1 MKILTMAVACGMTAA
16 LTLPLAAQTV
26 AITGGRVLTGTGT
39 TLDSATIVVRDGRIA
54 AVGAGVAVPAG
65 ATVFDARGKVVTPG
79 LINSY
84 TTIGVVEIE
93 AVNETSDAAS
103 SNDRITAAFDVVYGL
118 NPVSTLIPIE
128 RDGGVT
134 SAVVAPAARASII
147 GGKGALIHLS
157 GSRADSMIDRAPVAM
172 FGVLDE
178 SAAERTGGAR
188 GTAVLR
194 LRELLEDVRDY
205 AANPAAY
212 ENRDR
217 RDLSLS
223 RLDLEAMVPVV
234 QGKLPLV
241 LVVERAPDI
250 LNALALAREFKLR
263 LVIAGAAEGW
273 MVGDAIAAA
282 RVPVIM
288 NPLTDI
294 PGYDNLA
301 ATLENAARLR
311 KAGVVIAFATFD
323 AHNARNLRF
332 LAGNAVANGLPYD
345 AAIEAI
351 TSAPARIW
359 GADADIGT
367 VAVGR
372 EANLVIWSGD
382 PLELMTRAER
392 VFIHGQDMPPDNRQ
406 RELLARYRTLSDSL
420 PPQYRH

>member
-1 MKILTMAVACGMTAA
+1 MKFSTIALSGALLAA
-16 LTLPLAAQTV
+16 LTVPAAAQTV

-39 TLDSATIVVRDGRIA
+39 TVDDGTVIVRDGKIV
-54 AVGAGVAVPAG
+54 AVGSGLAVPAG
-65 ATVFDARGKVVTPG
+65 ATVVDARGKVVTPG

-93 AVNETSDAAS
+93 AVNETNDAS
-103 SNDRITAAFDVVYGL
+103 STNDRITAAFDVIYGL
-118 NPVSTLIPIE
+118 NPASTLIPIE

-134 SAVVAPAARASII
+134 NAVVAPGARASII
-147 GGKGALIHLS
+147 AGKGALIHLS
-157 GSRADSMIDRAPVAM
+157 GGRADSMVDRAPVAM
-172 FGVLDE
+172 FGILDE
-178 SAAERTGGAR
+178 SAAERTGGSR

-194 LRELLEDVRDY
+194 LRELLEDVRAY

-212 ENRDR
+212 ESRDR

-223 RLDLEAMVPVV
+223 RLDLEAMVAVV

-241 LVVERAPDI
+241 LTVERAPDI

-263 LVIAGAAEGW
+263 LVLAGAAEGW
-273 MVGDAIAAA
+273 MVADAIAAA
-282 RVPVIM
+282 RVPVLM

-301 ATLENAARLR
+301 ATLQNAARLR
-311 KAGVVIAFATFD
+311 KAGVTIAFATFD

-345 AAIEAI
+345 AALEAI
-351 TSAPARIW
+351 TAAPARIW
-359 GADADIGT
+359 GADSAIGT
-367 VAVGR
+367 LAAGR

-382 PLELMTRAER
+382 PFELMTRAEQ
-392 VFIHGQDMPPDNRQ
+392 VFIHGQPMPPDNRQ
-406 RELLARYRTLSDSL
+406 RELLARYRTLTDTL

>member
-1 MKILTMAVACGMTAA
+1 
-16 LTLPLAAQTV
+16 
-26 AITGGRVLTGTGT
+26 
-39 TLDSATIVVRDGRIA
+39 
-54 AVGAGVAVPAG
+54 
-65 ATVFDARGKVVTPG
+65 
-79 LINSY
+79 
-84 TTIGVVEIE
+84 
-93 AVNETSDAAS
+93 
-103 SNDRITAAFDVVYGL
+103 
-118 NPVSTLIPIE
+118 
-128 RDGGVT
+128 
-134 SAVVAPAARASII
+134 
-147 GGKGALIHLS
+147 
-157 GSRADSMIDRAPVAM
+157 M

>member
-1 MKILTMAVACGMTAA
+1 MKILTMAVACGMTVA
-16 LTLPLAAQTV
+16 LSLPLAAQTV

-39 TLDSATIVVRDGRIA
+39 TLDNATIVVRDGRIA

-194 LRELLEDVRDY
+194 MRELLEDVRDY

-241 LVVERAPDI
+241 LVVQRAPDI
-250 LNALALAREFKLR
+250 LNALALARDFKLR
-263 LVIAGAAEGW
+263 LVLAGAAEGW

-282 RVPVIM
+282 KVPVIM

-351 TSAPARIW
+351 TAAPARIW

-382 PLELMTRAER
+382 PLELMSQAER

-406 RELLARYRTLSDSL
+406 RQLLARYRTLSDSL

>member
-406 RELLARYRTLSDSL
+406 RQLLARYRTLSDSL

>member
-1 MKILTMAVACGMTAA
+1 MKA
-16 LTLPLAAQTV
+16 LTWIAAGALLVVATATASGQTV
-26 AITGGRVLTGTGT
+26 AVTGARILTGTGT
-39 TLDSATIVVRDGRIA
+39 TIENGTVLLRDGRIA
-54 AVGAGVAVPAG
+54 AIGRDVPVPSG
-65 ATVFDARGKVVTPG
+65 ATVINGQGKVVTPG

-84 TTIGVVEIE
+84 TTIGIVEIE
-93 AVNETSDAAS
+93 AVDETNDAAS
-103 SNDRITAAFDVVYGL
+103 GNDQITAAFDVRYGL
-118 NPVSTLIPIE
+118 NPFSTLIPIE

-134 SAVVAPAARASII
+134 SAIVAPNARASII
-147 GGKGALIHLS
+147 AGMGALIHLA
-157 GSRADSMIDRAPVAM
+157 GGTADSMIDRTPVAM
-172 FGVLDE
+172 FGILNE
-178 SAAERTGGAR
+178 RAAERTGGAR

-194 LRELLEDVRDY
+194 LRELLEDVKVY

-212 ENRDR
+212 ESRDR
-217 RDLSLS
+217 RDLSMS

-241 LVVERAPDI
+241 LVVQRAPDI
-250 LNALALAREFKLR
+250 LNALALARDFKLR
-263 LVIAGAAEGW
+263 LVLAGAAEGW

-282 RVPVIM
+282 KVPVIM

-351 TSAPARIW
+351 TAAPARIW

-372 EANLVIWSGD
+372 EANLVIWSGA
-382 PLELMTRAER
+382 PLELMSQAER

>member
-93 AVNETSDAAS
+93 AVNEPSDAAS

-194 LRELLEDVRDY
+194 LRELLEDVQDY